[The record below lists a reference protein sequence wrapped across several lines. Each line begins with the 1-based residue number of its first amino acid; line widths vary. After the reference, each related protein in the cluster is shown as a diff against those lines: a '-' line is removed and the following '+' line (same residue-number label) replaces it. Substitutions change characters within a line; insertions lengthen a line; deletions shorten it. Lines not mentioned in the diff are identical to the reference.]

1 MDDITCI
8 DSCSAPVR
16 HRRRPAHVAASALLV
31 VLLAALAACGGS
43 DGGTG
48 KALPDAKLTDL
59 RTEEPADWGAE
70 GKPLVVNLWASWC
83 TPCKKEMPAF
93 EAVSQSLGG
102 KVAFVGV
109 TDTLDLDGSRKAA
122 DNAGVTYPLLVD
134 DDQRLQSDLG
144 IAGLPA
150 TIFVDAD
157 GTIVGRHLG
166 AMTQAELTKEIKD
179 RYGIEA

>member
-8 DSCSAPVR
+8 DLRTAPPR
-16 HRRRPAHVAASALLV
+16 PRRRPAPVVALG
-31 VLLAALAACGGS
+31 LLAALLATLVACSGS
-43 DGGTG
+43 DGASG
-48 KALPDAKLTDL
+48 KALPEPPLTDL
-59 RTEEPADWGAE
+59 RTEEAADWGAD
-70 GKPLVVNLWASWC
+70 GKPLVVNFWASWC
-83 TPCKKEMPAF
+83 TPCKTEMPAF
-93 EAVSQSLGG
+93 EQVSQDFDG
-102 KVAFVGV
+102 KVVIVGV

-134 DDQRLQSDLG
+134 EEQDLQVDLG

-150 TIFVDAD
+150 TVFVDED

-166 AMTQAELTKEIKD
+166 ALTRDELTKEIED